1 MEDIEQAIKKCVS
14 DADKDVRSCARACY
28 CWFAKTWPDR
38 GDRLLKTFDGTTQKY
53 IAEEQARVLSQ
64 STDELRTSGS
74 TVQPRDTKECLLARK
89 SKLNGDTHC
98 RNRYLTTTTR
108 TAKSQATVTGMTKSG
123 AMRVELPP
131 SKSNPSIS
139 TSGETPAVVPKATT
153 AQRVP
158 VADKPCKFMT
168 RIFADCSY

>member
-1 MEDIEQAIKKCVS
+1 MNR
-14 DADKDVRSCARACY
+14 RSKSACL
-28 CWFAKTWPDR
+28 TPT
-38 GDRLLKTFDGTTQKY
+38 KTF
-53 IAEEQARVLSQ
+53 ARVLVHATVGLPKHGPIEVTGYWKH
-64 STDELRTSGS
+64 STAPHRNTLLKNRHACCHSPLTSCGPLAQRYS
-74 TVQPRDTKECLLARK
+74 PRDTKECLLARK